1 MKSFKSFLLE
11 ADYNPIKISRF
22 SKSDRIYDIWN
33 QYANAMAKRRPD
45 SVLPIERFEYYIM
58 NYAGMFKYKDSY
70 IFGRKINDFFIP
82 SHFAPKSMKE
92 GVEMLKDLKKYDNII
107 FVVTEDLASM
117 LKKLGY
123 KQLPH
128 TVKKNFNN
136 VLTDKKILISSF
148 KHIQRLVKLMLT
160 YLMGNDIQPMNID
173 LEEHGVREY
182 EPPTVWDKQ
191 TTRKVRVKRIV
202 PMTENLDSFVDDE
215 RYFDIAWRT
224 LEDKSQEEDLLL
236 YPMMGDT
243 EFDINQHMF
252 QDETEVRNE
261 IYEKL
266 DDIAKGIK
274 SNMKNGKVRIYR
286 GLSAKDMQKR
296 IFEGNLKWE
305 SWSLDENIAR
315 NFSGY
320 NSSSNKTNNT
330 NSWLLIGLVEL
341 KDIDFDLIV
350 DRWINFPEEYEIPVK
365 NPMNVEI
372 EEIWNLSEDKVYKKV
387 KVDKDKNVIEYK

>member
-1 MKSFKSFLLE
+1 MKTFK
-11 ADYNPIKISRF
+11 
-22 SKSDRIYDIWN
+22 
-33 QYANAMAKRRPD
+33 
-45 SVLPIERFEYYIM
+45 EY
-58 NYAGMFKYKDSY
+58 
-70 IFGRKINDFFIP
+70 
-82 SHFAPKSMKE
+82 
-92 GVEMLKDLKKYDNII
+92 II
-107 FVVTEDLASM
+107 
-117 LKKLGY
+117 
-123 KQLPH
+123 
-128 TVKKNFNN
+128 
-136 VLTDKKILISSF
+136 
-148 KHIQRLVKLMLT
+148 
-160 YLMGNDIQPMNID
+160 
-173 LEEHGVREY
+173 
-182 EPPTVWDKQ
+182 
-191 TTRKVRVKRIV
+191 
-202 PMTENLDSFVDDE
+202 ENLDSFVDDK

-236 YPMMGDT
+236 YPMMGDE
-243 EFDINQHMF
+243 EFDATQHMF

-296 IFEGNLKWE
+296 VFEGNLKWE

-365 NPMNVEI
+365 NPMNIEI
-372 EEIWNLSEDKVYKKV
+372 EEIWNLTEDKVYRKIKTDA
-387 KVDKDKNVIEYK
+387 KQNVIKYDESLIK